1 MSKKQEFINSDTG
14 KVIFNT
20 ATNCYYCGMNTF
32 KNQLRDVKI
41 YHSDK
46 FLNDAIQTLINS
58 NKLRSTDIA
67 IKTVEVKITG
77 SIMYTD
83 MVKY

>member
-1 MSKKQEFINSDTG
+1 MSKKREFINSDTG
-14 KVIFNT
+14 KVIFDT

-32 KNQLRDVKI
+32 KNQLRDAKI

-58 NKLRSTDIA
+58 NRIHVQN
-67 IKTVEVKITG
+67 IEIRVVETRVVSG
-77 SIMYTD
+77 YRY
-83 MVKY
+83 VN

>member
-32 KNQLRDVKI
+32 KNQLRDAKI

-58 NKLRSTDIA
+58 NRIHVQN
-67 IKTVEVKITG
+67 IEIRVVETKVVSG
-77 SIMYTD
+77 YRY
-83 MVKY
+83 VN

>member
-20 ATNCYYCGMNTF
+20 VTNCYYCGMNTF
-32 KNQLRDVKI
+32 KNQLRDAKI

-58 NKLRSTDIA
+58 NRIHVQN
-67 IKTVEVKITG
+67 IEIRVVETKVVSG
-77 SIMYTD
+77 YRY
-83 MVKY
+83 VN

>member
-32 KNQLRDVKI
+32 KNQLRDAKI

-46 FLNDAIQTLINS
+46 FLNEAIQTLVNS
-58 NKLRSTDIA
+58 GRVYVQNIEIRV
-67 IKTVEVKITG
+67 VETKVVSG
-77 SIMYTD
+77 YRY
-83 MVKY
+83 VN

>member
-20 ATNCYYCGMNTF
+20 ETNCYYCGMNTF
-32 KNQLRDVKI
+32 KNQLRDAKI

-46 FLNDAIQTLINS
+46 FLNDAIQTLIKN
-58 NKLRSTDIA
+58 NRIHA
-67 IKTVEVKITG
+67 QNIEIRVVETKIVSG
-77 SIMYTD
+77 YRY
-83 MVKY
+83 VN